1 MGNSCAIISVSETD
15 TNVEMS
21 IVGPNAEVDRF
32 IVKIKDIICK
42 AYFTF
47 ELEEKIIKFKTYL
60 YECEALLG
68 KWLNKDGSTD
78 YLADSDAEVTLPSAR
93 STDTESVS
101 IAYKTLKLN
110 KSRRKTI
117 DEFIGKLERDHLD
130 MELSYGKLFQ
140 ELGYTFLN
148 SSSAGQDGLDDEDDD
163 FGYKDFNDRL
173 STALDESI
181 VVKSDLSESQMDKI
195 KYTLDDL
202 RVRINDMRKKF
213 RQFIIKSKKGA
224 AAASATATTATGY
237 GKGKKSSIAGSSR
250 PMSEDGDETYEE
262 VETGGDDDEN
272 LQRVS
277 VYVKDQAKIITFR
290 VHRKCKVRELKQIL
304 SEKVK
309 PDNDDDDSNDEES
322 REKPVSLERIA
333 LSFNNMELT
342 NNLLTISDYGIKD
355 KATITL
361 NFK

>member
-1 MGNSCAIISVSETD
+1 
-15 TNVEMS
+15 MS
-21 IVGPNAEVDRF
+21 IVGPNAEVDKF

-60 YECEALLG
+60 YECEGLLD
-68 KWLNKDGSTD
+68 KWLNKDGSAAD
-78 YLADSDAEVTLPSAR
+78 LADSDTELTLPSAR
-93 STDTESVS
+93 STDSESVS

-117 DEFIGKLERDHLD
+117 DEFISKLERDHLD

-148 SSSAGQDGLDDEDDD
+148 SSSVSQEGFDDEDD
-163 FGYKDFNDRL
+163 FEYKDFNDRL

-181 VVKSDLSESQMDKI
+181 AVKSDLAESQMDKI

-202 RVRINDMRKKF
+202 RVRINEMRKKF
-213 RQFIIKSKKGA
+213 RQFIIKTKKGA
-224 AAASATATTATGY
+224 NAGSANQT
-237 GKGKKSSIAGSSR
+237 KKSSIAGASSR

-262 VETGGDDDEN
+262 ADTGADEDEN

-277 VYVKDQAKIITFR
+277 VYVKDQGKIITLR
-290 VHRKCKVRELKQIL
+290 VHRKCRVKELKQIL
-304 SEKVK
+304 AEKVK
-309 PDNDDDDSNDEES
+309 PDEDDEDDED
-322 REKPVSLERIA
+322 KKDAPVPIERMA
-333 LSFNNMELT
+333 LTFNNVELT
-342 NNLLTISDYGIKD
+342 NNSLTVSDYGINE